1 MQITETT
8 ELLKVK
14 VAFQLKDQFK
24 SAFKT
29 SKWDSLNK
37 TWDVKN
43 TTANKNKLAQF
54 QKTLDETQVE
64 VKLAESLAAADEIL
78 MTEKELSDLK
88 SQFSSLVSELPN
100 LKEAKEK
107 QSELQVLVNKYTA
120 KISDKK
126 AEVEK
131 ENAEI
136 AELKKSNEDKLNE
149 ILKIFTFEGMTV
161 QETVEYAGKQF
172 FCYTRYKGNYLDKFY
187 AAQKFLGETYDDIK
201 DKFGIEF
208 RVLDECWKA
217 NKNRHDRDSCW
228 FKENVCNPNYV
239 RESK

>member
-1 MQITETT
+1 MQIIETT

-24 SAFKT
+24 SVFKT
-29 SKWDSLNK
+29 SKWDGSNK

-64 VKLAESLAAADEIL
+64 VKLAESLAIAEETL
-78 MTEKELSDLK
+78 MTEKEISDLK
-88 SQFSSLVSELPN
+88 SQFSNLVSELPDA
-100 LKEAKEK
+100 KEMKEK
-107 QSELQVLVNKYTA
+107 QAELQILVNKYIT
-120 KISDKK
+120 KIEAKK
-126 AEVEK
+126 AEIEQ

-136 AELKKSNEDKLNE
+136 AELKKTNEDKLNE
-149 ILKIFTFEGMTV
+149 ILKNFTFDGMSV
-161 QETVEYAGKQF
+161 QETVQYAGKQF
-172 FCYTRYKGNYLDKFY
+172 FCYTRYKGNYLDKLY

-201 DKFGIEF
+201 DKFGLEF

-217 NKNRHDRDSCW
+217 NKNRYDRDSCW
-228 FKENVCNPNYV
+228 FKENVCNPLYV
-239 RESK
+239 KESK